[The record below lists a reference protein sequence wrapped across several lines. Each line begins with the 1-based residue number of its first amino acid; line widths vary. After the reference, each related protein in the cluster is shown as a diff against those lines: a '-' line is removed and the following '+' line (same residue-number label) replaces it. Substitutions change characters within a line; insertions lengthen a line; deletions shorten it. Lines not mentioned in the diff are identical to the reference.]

1 MYTFIIGKLPFETNN
16 VKETYKRI
24 KMGNYSFPENEV
36 ISEPAKDLIR
46 SLLVLDPQKGLK
58 LDEILN
64 HDFFHIGINIPK
76 ATQKSTLACP
86 PSLNYIKQYIP
97 STGTNG
103 IITNYVK
110 KTKPPS
116 ESHTSDFDLGNGGI
130 KFN

>member
-1 MYTFIIGKLPFETNN
+1 
-16 VKETYKRI
+16 
-24 KMGNYSFPENEV
+24 MGNYSFPENEV

-46 SLLVLDPQKGLK
+46 SLLVLDPQKRLK

-64 HDFFHIGINIPK
+64 HDFFHICINIPK
-76 ATQKSTLACP
+76 AMCP

-103 IITNYVK
+103 IITNYVR

-116 ESHTSDFDLGNGGI
+116 ESHTSDFDLGHGGI
-130 KFN
+130 KFDKVDIFIPFHNFYNMSTK